1 MKQSL
6 VSNQLLCLSRN
17 KNKCWCLCKLS
28 KTVYTQQSPWH
39 IFLPVCLNNNL
50 KIGPTQTLCCL
61 HWVFFLKEK
70 HNTFIFPFSKQYFM
84 YFHHI
89 QMQICFWIIQFPVDK
104 NCIQNIPSTNSFD
117 LLYYYSISTWTYY
130 VFWELKTFQV
140 LHIFVFC
147 VDNLCEFLSFHQLFI
162 NVHLNFFLE

>member
-50 KIGPTQTLCCL
+50 KIAPTQTLCCL
-61 HWVFFLKEK
+61 HWVFFSKEK

-89 QMQICFWIIQFPVDK
+89 QMQICFWIIQLIVFSTFHQRTLLIF
-104 NCIQNIPSTNSFD
+104 CIINRSLHELTMFSGSLKPFRYFTFSCSALIISVSFFPSTS
-117 LLYYYSISTWTYY
+117 SS
-130 VFWELKTFQV
+130 
-140 LHIFVFC
+140 
-147 VDNLCEFLSFHQLFI
+147 
-162 NVHLNFFLE
+162 